1 MRIVCLHTAE
11 SNIALFDA
19 AARTA
24 GFEALELSH
33 VVRTNLL
40 AAAEQA
46 GGLTEAIA
54 SQTREVLLT
63 LTDNAHAVL
72 LNCSTL
78 GPSVN
83 EALAAQAAPVPVLR
97 ADAAL
102 AQRAVENGGKVVV
115 LCTVSTT
122 LDPTTRL
129 FAQAATHTAAEV
141 EVQLVSG
148 AWDRF
153 RADDTAGYLSMIATA
168 ADVAYENGADVVAFA
183 QTSMAGADLMV
194 TGGAKPLTT
203 PAIALAAAVHAA
215 TLAA

>member
-1 MRIVCLHTAE
+1 VRIVCLHTAD
-11 SNIALFDA
+11 SNIALIDA
-19 AARTA
+19 AAGAA
-24 GFEALELSH
+24 GFEALELAH
-33 VVRTNLL
+33 VVRADLL

-46 GGLTEAIA
+46 GGLTDAIA
-54 SQTREVLLT
+54 AQTREVLLT
-63 LTDNAHAVL
+63 LRDNAQAVL

-83 EALAAQAAPVPVLR
+83 DALAAQAAPVPVLR

-102 AQRAVENGGKVVV
+102 AQRAVEGGGKVVV

-122 LDPTTRL
+122 LDPTTSL
-129 FAQAATHTAAEV
+129 FAQAATRTAANV

-153 RADDTAGYLSMIATA
+153 RADDTAGYLSTIAAA
-168 ADVAYENGADVVAFA
+168 ADAAYENGADVVAFA
-183 QTSMAGADLMV
+183 QTSMAGAASLV
-194 TGGAKPLTT
+194 TAAAKPLAT